1 MQSYSK
7 YLNYKLLSPVKT
19 FPDKHYLEHVFMVG
33 DDYAESNPRRMYLVF
48 FVLCVRR
55 IRRSFSVDFLLASA
69 IRSCTARE

>member
-33 DDYAESNPRRMYLVF
+33 DDSAESNPRRMYLVF
-48 FVLCVRR
+48 FVLCVR
-55 IRRSFSVDFLLASA
+55 
-69 IRSCTARE
+69 